1 MSLLYY
7 WRGDNYRRDLDEGA
21 SYHLNQGNPAL
32 HEIEIGES
40 LWAFTRRADGAYVWA
55 AELVVKAKTLN
66 PPGYRY
72 GPFRIWGDLNKSRY
86 FRVSDQQDISH
97 LIRGLSIKAGGD
109 SLGRAFQGHA
119 AVRQLDERDN
129 KFLRSV
135 AALLPIESRSSL
147 LPEEQLEALLN
158 TGDDNSVAELV
169 AREMRGLGE
178 ERRRYLA
185 SEAPKRNRLFADKLR
200 HVYKGRCQICSWEP
214 RLLYSI
220 DVCEAHHVRWLGRGG
235 EDALSN
241 LVLLCPNHHRV
252 IHKLDAPFDWSK
264 MGFVSVSGVETL
276 VHLEHE
282 LLAN

>member
-7 WRGDNYRRDLDEGA
+7 WRGDNYRRDLDAGA
-21 SYHLNQGNPAL
+21 SYHLNQGNSAL
-32 HEIEIGES
+32 HEIEAGES
-40 LWAFTRRADGAYVWA
+40 LWAFTRRTDGTYVLA

-72 GPFRIWGDLNKSRY
+72 GPFRVWGDLTKSRY
-86 FRVSDQQDISH
+86 FRVGDQSDISH

-109 SLGRAFQGHA
+109 SLGRAFQGYA
-119 AVRQLDERDN
+119 AVRRLDARDD
-129 KFLRSV
+129 KFLRSF
-135 AALLPIESRSSL
+135 AASLPIESRSRV
-147 LPEEQLEALLN
+147 LPEERLEALLH
-158 TGDDNSVAELV
+158 TGDDSSVAELV
-169 AREMRGLGE
+169 AREMPGLSE

-185 SEAPKRNRLFADKLR
+185 GDAPKRNRLFAEELR

-214 RLLYSI
+214 RLIYSI

-264 MGFVSVSGVETL
+264 MGFVIGSGVERL
-276 VHLEHE
+276 AYLEHE